1 MRDPVRVLGAL
12 VDPVTRAEAV
22 RRVGEFIESGG
33 PHLVV
38 TADASALIIARR
50 DAEFGE
56 ILQQASLVT
65 ADGAGVVRAL
75 KAAGRPVPERCSG
88 CDLIVDIARE
98 AAGRGWSLFFLGAA
112 PGVAEAAVENLKRQ
126 FPDLKVAGVR
136 DGYFTDDD
144 EVVSQ
149 VRQASPD
156 VLLVAM
162 GMPKQEKWFWR
173 HRERLG
179 AKVAMGVGGSFD
191 VLSGA
196 VRRAPEFYQKHGLE
210 WLYRFA
216 CAPRK
221 SSRKML
227 MLPVFAGLLIA
238 DSIRRRRARSD

>member
-1 MRDPVRVLGAL
+1 M
-12 VDPVTRAEAV
+12 
-22 RRVGEFIESGG
+22 
-33 PHLVV
+33 
-38 TADASALIIARR
+38 
-50 DAEFGE
+50 
-56 ILQQASLVT
+56 T

-162 GMPKQEKWFWR
+162 GMPKQEKWFWK
-173 HRERLG
+173 HRDRLG

>member
-1 MRDPVRVLGAL
+1 MRDAVRVLGAP

-33 PHLVV
+33 PHLIV

-50 DAEFGE
+50 DPEFGQ

-75 KAAGRPVPERCSG
+75 KSAGRPVPERCSG

>member
-50 DAEFGE
+50 DPEFGE